1 MHFNY
6 KNFYLLR
13 GEFYSP
19 NSDLPK
25 KMMLNSLLNE
35 LSSNKSASIVD
46 GTFVL
51 VNYCKFLRFIVYD
64 NTDTI
69 INFKVFLGT
78 NLTFSSQEIF
88 EFNRNFYKSCAIV
101 LNSDSSV
108 SVSTSI
114 IRYNVPKRTGLSN
127 L

>member
-25 KMMLNSLLNE
+25 KVMLNSLLNE
-35 LSSNKSASIVD
+35 LSSNKSISFVD

-64 NTDTI
+64 KTDKS
-69 INFKVFLGT
+69 INFKIFLGT
-78 NLTFSSQEIF
+78 NLTFSSQEIL
-88 EFNRNFYKSCAIV
+88 EFNRNFYKSYAIFIGI
-101 LNSDSSV
+101 DSSV
-108 SVSTSI
+108 VVSTNI
-114 IRYNVPKRTGLSN
+114 IRYNIPKRMGPSN